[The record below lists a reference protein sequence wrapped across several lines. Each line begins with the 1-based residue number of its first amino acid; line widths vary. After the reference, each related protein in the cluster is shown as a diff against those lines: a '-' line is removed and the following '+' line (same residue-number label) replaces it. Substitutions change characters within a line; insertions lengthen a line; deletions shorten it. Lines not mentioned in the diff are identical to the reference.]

1 MGTQDPTDSAPPK
14 ENLSASSKPVS
25 FTKERHTSISQ
36 IAQGGP
42 PKPVPVPVPEPTL
55 PIYEPEGISD
65 YQHKIV
71 IIGMEND
78 RLQYRLTTANETLAE
93 KCNYINYLKDCLA
106 KSDTAMLELSQSNT
120 DQQSI
125 ITQLRALSQKKD
137 QSIAMLSSEKSEI
150 EAQIASH
157 NSDFDKNLEKIKSLE
172 AHCLEADNSNF
183 LESNMKLLISENE
196 RLSTSLS
203 QATSILS
210 TKEHDHQGIIEAL
223 KLQLFCN
230 TERTTYLHSTN
241 LDLSTTLNSLTL
253 ENQNLKSKITLLTLS
268 PPTSPSKAENLL
280 KVRLEDSERH
290 LNLKLEESILKT
302 TKISQ

>member
-1 MGTQDPTDSAPPK
+1 
-14 ENLSASSKPVS
+14 
-25 FTKERHTSISQ
+25 
-36 IAQGGP
+36 
-42 PKPVPVPVPEPTL
+42 
-55 PIYEPEGISD
+55 
-65 YQHKIV
+65 
-71 IIGMEND
+71 MEND
-78 RLQYRLTTANETLAE
+78 RLQYRMTTANETLAE

-106 KSDTAMLELSQSNT
+106 QSDTAMMELRQSNT

-125 ITQLRALSQKKD
+125 ITQQRALSQKKD
-137 QSIAMLSSEKSEI
+137 QSIAMLTSEKSET

-157 NSDFDKNLEKIKSLE
+157 KSDFDKNLEKIKRLE

-203 QATSILS
+203 QATSNLS
-210 TKEHDHQGIIEAL
+210 TQEHDHQGIIEAL

-230 TERTTYLHSTN
+230 TERMTYLHSTN
-241 LDLSTTLNSLTL
+241 LSQETTLNSLTL
-253 ENQNLKSKITLLTLS
+253 ENQNLKSKITLQSLS

-280 KVRLEDSERH
+280 KIRLEDSERH